1 MRRSSSRF
9 EGRCECFYEVYDGL
23 EPTQRARDYEPILR
37 EVLMRNPV
45 LVSLVV
51 VDMVFGGMSSRPV
64 AIYRTLQDV
73 QRARAAY
80 GLRGKLRIWTA

>member
-37 EVLMRNPV
+37 EVLMRDPV
-45 LVSLVV
+45 FVNRVV
-51 VDMVFGGMSSRPV
+51 VDMLFAGMSSRRA
-64 AIYRTLQDV
+64 AICRTLQEV
-73 QRARAAY
+73 QRARAAH
-80 GLRGKLRIWTA
+80 GLRGKPWIWTA